1 VVIQK
6 ILLGLGFKETYSII
20 KQKLS
25 LVDGECINAWYYY
38 KPMMFCCSMSQRI
51 TCDIESIIWLESFL
65 RNYPG
70 VVVIVSHDK
79 MFFG

>member
-1 VVIQK
+1 MLVIQK

-25 LVDGECINAWYYY
+25 LVDGECELNCQII
-38 KPMMFCCSMSQRI
+38 I
-51 TCDIESIIWLESFL
+51 TNDVLLLDEPTNHLDIEIIWLESFL

-70 VVVIVSHDK
+70 VVVIVSR
-79 MFFG
+79 